1 MGKLR
6 ITVNSLNIRQEPT
19 LTALVIGSLNTGEE
33 VTEVSLSSDQKW
45 YKITTN
51 EDITG
56 WIYSKYAVR
65 TTNDNL
71 IKPKEEFPWMPIA
84 IQEIGVKEYNGVNN
98 NPRVIEYLHSTANL
112 PDFDMNR
119 DETAWCAAYVNWCLE
134 KAGYAGTDSAWAR
147 SFANW
152 GKKITTPRRGCIAV
166 FKRGVSSGHVA
177 FFVSKSGTTIKT
189 LGGNQGDEVCISTY
203 SESKLIGYR
212 IPSNWK

>member
-6 ITVNSLNIRQEPT
+6 ITVNGLNIRKEPS
-19 LTALVIGSLNTGEE
+19 LTAIIAGTLNTNEE

-84 IQEIGVKEYNGVNN
+84 IQEIGIKEFNGTNN
-98 NPRVIEYLHSTANL
+98 NPRVIEYLHSTSNL
-112 PDFDMNR
+112 SELDRNR
-119 DETAWCAAYVNWCLE
+119 DETAWCSAFVNWSVE
-134 KAGYAGTDSAWAR
+134 KAGYAGTDSAWAK
-147 SFANW
+147 SWANW
-152 GKKITTPRRGCIAV
+152 GKRIITPKRGCIAI
-166 FKRGVSSGHVA
+166 FNRSNGGGHVA
-177 FFVSKSGTTIKT
+177 FFVSKTGASIRT

-203 SESKLIGYR
+203 SESKLISYR
-212 IPSNWK
+212 VPTDWK